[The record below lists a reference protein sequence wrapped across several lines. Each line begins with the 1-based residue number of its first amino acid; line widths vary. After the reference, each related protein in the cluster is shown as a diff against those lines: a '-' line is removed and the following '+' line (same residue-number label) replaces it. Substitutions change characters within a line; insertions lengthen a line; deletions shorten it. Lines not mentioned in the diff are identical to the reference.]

1 MLFLS
6 RRRDPRTACS
16 EGGHTPEHPGSVSP
30 SRLSTRG
37 GERPQPLLSRARVLK
52 GSLRVA
58 RLAAPPP
65 RPVTLPV
72 EWGEM
77 GRIALPLARTEFF
90 RSLRLRPPFHN
101 VLNFPYAPQ
110 SRLQHRL
117 SELEKP
123 FKAPQSKL
131 PCAPVDAQGVGSV
144 GRIILN
150 CYQQFT
156 RHPTPAAQPAP
167 CPPEAK
173 QVSCKANYVKCKTN
187 AGRKNKGGVG
197 WDAVI

>member
-1 MLFLS
+1 
-6 RRRDPRTACS
+6 
-16 EGGHTPEHPGSVSP
+16 
-30 SRLSTRG
+30 
-37 GERPQPLLSRARVLK
+37 
-52 GSLRVA
+52 
-58 RLAAPPP
+58 
-65 RPVTLPV
+65 
-72 EWGEM
+72 M

-144 GRIILN
+144 GRDYFKLLPAIHTTSDTGSP
-150 CYQQFT
+150 T
-156 RHPTPAAQPAP
+156 RAMPARG
-167 CPPEAK
+167 E
-173 QVSCKANYVKCKTN
+173 T
-187 AGRKNKGGVG
+187 GEL
-197 WDAVI
+197 